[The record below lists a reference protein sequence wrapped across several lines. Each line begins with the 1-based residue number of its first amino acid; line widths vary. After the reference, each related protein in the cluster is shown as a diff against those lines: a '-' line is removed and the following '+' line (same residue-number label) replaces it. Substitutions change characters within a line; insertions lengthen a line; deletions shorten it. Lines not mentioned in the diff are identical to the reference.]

1 MKHKLLFLLVAL
13 LSTMTALADVG
24 YEFTVDGLK
33 YKITSEDPNTVEL
46 SGYVGKKKPSGDFV
60 IPATVN
66 GYLVTGIGNQV
77 FYECSDLTS
86 IEIPNSVTSIGYR
99 AFQGC
104 SGLTSVTIPNSVT
117 SIGYNAFSS
126 CRGLTSITIPNS
138 VISIGSEAFFGCSGL
153 TSIKIPNSVTSISYG
168 MFQRCI

>member
-1 MKHKLLFLLVAL
+1 MKQKILFLLVAL

-46 SGYVGKKKPSGDFV
+46 SGYVGKTKPSGDFV

-66 GYLVTGIGNQV
+66 GYLVTGIGNQM

-86 IEIPNSVTSIGYR
+86 IEIPNSVTSI
-99 AFQGC
+99 
-104 SGLTSVTIPNSVT
+104 
-117 SIGYNAFSS
+117 
-126 CRGLTSITIPNS
+126 
-138 VISIGSEAFFGCSGL
+138 
-153 TSIKIPNSVTSISYG
+153 SYG
-168 MFQRCI
+168 MFDNCI